1 VATPGSVDPSV
12 TEDSV
17 MAGPSNAPDPK
28 MDSQDLYREDMYTD
42 RRVGTIRVLTP
53 VKSDGTPDPV
63 RPTSYVGQAQIM
75 TPAGALPLSFEI
87 EAKTLAEACEG
98 FADGARMAFEET
110 MKELQEM
117 RRQQASSIVIPE
129 AGAASALTGQGGLP
143 PRGKIQIP

>member
-1 VATPGSVDPSV
+1 
-12 TEDSV
+12 

-28 MDSQDLYREDMYTD
+28 MDVNDLYREDIYTD
-42 RRVGTIRVLTP
+42 RRVGTIRVMTP
-53 VKSDGTPDPV
+53 VKSDGTADPA

-87 EAKTLAEACEG
+87 AARTLAEACEG
-98 FADGARMAFEET
+98 FADGARLAFEDT

-129 AGAASALTGQGGLP
+129 AGAASALTGQGGP
-143 PRGKIQIP
+143 PRGKIQFP

>member
-1 VATPGSVDPSV
+1 
-12 TEDSV
+12 
-17 MAGPSNAPDPK
+17 MAGPSNAPEPK
-28 MDSQDLYREDMYTD
+28 MDVNDLYREDMYSD

-53 VKSDGTPDPV
+53 VKSDGTADPT

-87 EAKTLAEACEG
+87 DARTLAEACEG
-98 FADGARMAFEET
+98 FANGARIAFEET

-129 AGAASALTGQGGLP
+129 AGAASALTGQGGP
-143 PRGKIQIP
+143 PRGKIQFP